1 MTLKEKNY
9 KKTLKY
15 VHFNF
20 LYDTKTINLPKKL
33 ISLLTLKCQLIY
45 GVIHDDF
52 PPFSNYLARDM
63 CTFSEACKKVDTPT
77 SVSILNVLLNPRS
90 LKILT
95 AANSMSSL
103 VREKS
108 LKLNESN
115 FQSSASAT
123 FLDYNG
129 Y

>member
-1 MTLKEKNY
+1 MISHHFPIILHEICALFLKH
-9 KKTLKY
+9 
-15 VHFNF
+15 V
-20 LYDTKTINLPKKL
+20 
-33 ISLLTLKCQLIY
+33 
-45 GVIHDDF
+45 
-52 PPFSNYLARDM
+52 
-63 CTFSEACKKVDTPT
+63 KKVDTPT